1 MNALKTTKLA
11 MLVSASLLA
20 VAQPVLA
27 LTEVREVEVE
37 IDMSSIKNSEAA
49 KVWSNAAAD
58 LQNAIVARVADRA
71 AEDGVRVNVDIDEIA
86 LSNAYERALG
96 VGETKLSGR
105 VNVSSETDNTKF
117 ATYDLMVGF
126 DKAYVP
132 AGTDVAVLTMD
143 SPQYYEA
150 MVNMFAD
157 HVVAKLN

>member
-1 MNALKTTKLA
+1 MNAKLA
-11 MLVSASLLA
+11 VLVSASMLA
-20 VAQPVLA
+20 LAQPVLA
-27 LTEVREVEVE
+27 ATQVKEVEVE
-37 IDMSSIKNSEAA
+37 IDMSSIKNPEAA

-58 LQNAIVARVADRA
+58 LQNAIVARVADRSDK
-71 AEDGVRVNVDIDEIA
+71 DGVRVNVDIDELA

-96 VGETKLSGR
+96 VGETKLAGR
-105 VNVSSETDNTKF
+105 VNVSSENDNTKF

-143 SPQYYEA
+143 SPAYYQA

-157 HVVAKLN
+157 RVVEKLN